1 MALAR
6 SQIVAAVVFALAI
19 CPASC
24 GSSGDTGGSGSS
36 SSSGGSSGSST
47 SGSGGGSG
55 GSSSSSASS
64 GGFSSSGSDA
74 SGSSSSSGSS
84 SGSGATA
91 SDAGSDSSS
100 GSLDGGPGFVDLPS
114 ATLYSVYVPIF
125 SAAGKLNDVTAQIPR
140 IRALGFSALYLLPV
154 TPIGQAVNGHPSYG
168 SPYSVHDYSAID
180 PGIGTSQDL
189 VSLVAAAHAAGMQVL
204 LDEVLNHTAWDNALI
219 TQHPDYYLHT
229 DGNRTNPAS
238 IAIAGNGAFLDSAQ
252 LDYKTMPDVGLRA
265 YMTDMLLTVVQTY
278 DVDGFRFDTADDP
291 FGDGR
296 LIPQDFW
303 QSLRPK
309 LEAAKPGFLLLGE
322 EEDPGLAEAPFE
334 LDYGWHLQGKY
345 GAGGLQQ
352 VATGGAADLLQ
363 HAWQF
368 ESTGWP
374 AGMKHTT
381 LLQDWDFDE
390 DLKLY
395 GGVPNT
401 LAAAT
406 FNFTMDGVPLL
417 FNGEEVGND
426 NSAFNTH
433 TPIDWNSPNA
443 TAFQAFY
450 TSLLALRNGSS
461 TLQRGAVTWITN
473 SVPAHVVTYTRSDA
487 NGTYLVAINF
497 SGAAVTGTVSSP
509 AASGWT
515 DVSPVGS
522 PGSNAHAVPPALSL
536 GSFDFAVFRGR

>member
-1 MALAR
+1 MAVAR
-6 SQIVAAVVFALAI
+6 ARAFAAVVIALAMG
-19 CPASC
+19 PAACGSTGDAGGAGSSSSGT
-24 GSSGDTGGSGSS
+24 GSSGGSTSGSGA
-36 SSSGGSSGSST
+36 SSGGSSGTGSGA
-47 SGSGGGSG
+47 SGST
-55 GSSSSSASS
+55 
-64 GGFSSSGSDA
+64 SSSGSA
-74 SGSSSSSGSS
+74 SSSG
-84 SGSGATA
+84 ATP
-91 SDAGSDSSS
+91 SDGGSDSSS
-100 GSLDGGPGFVDLPS
+100 GSPDAGPGPIDLPS

-125 SAAGKLNDVTAQIPR
+125 SAAGKLTDLSAQIPR

-154 TPIGQAVNGHPSYG
+154 TPFGLPINGHPASG
-168 SPYSVHDYSAID
+168 SPYSVHDYYAID
-180 PGIGTSQDL
+180 PGIGISQDL

-204 LDEVLNHTAWDNALI
+204 LDEVLNHTSWDNALV

-238 IAIAGNGAFLDSAQ
+238 IAIAGNGAFPDSAQ

-265 YMTDMLLTVVQTY
+265 YMTDMLLSVVRTY

-291 FGDGR
+291 YGDGR

-309 LEAAKPGFLLLGE
+309 LEAAKPGFLMLGE

-345 GAGGLQQ
+345 GPGGLQQ

-363 HAWQF
+363 QAWQF

-374 AGMKHTT
+374 AGMKHMT

-433 TPIDWNSPNA
+433 TPVDWSSPNA

-461 TLQRGAVTWITN
+461 TLQRGALTWVGN

-487 NGTYLVAINF
+487 NGTVLVAINF
-497 SGAAVTGTVSSP
+497 SSTAVAGTVSSP

-522 PGSNAHAVPPALSL
+522 PGGNTHTAPPGLSL
-536 GSFDFAVFRGR
+536 LGFDFAVFRSQ

>member
-1 MALAR
+1 
-6 SQIVAAVVFALAI
+6 
-19 CPASC
+19 
-24 GSSGDTGGSGSS
+24 
-36 SSSGGSSGSST
+36 
-47 SGSGGGSG
+47 
-55 GSSSSSASS
+55 
-64 GGFSSSGSDA
+64 
-74 SGSSSSSGSS
+74 
-84 SGSGATA
+84 
-91 SDAGSDSSS
+91 
-100 GSLDGGPGFVDLPS
+100 
-114 ATLYSVYVPIF
+114 
-125 SAAGKLNDVTAQIPR
+125 
-140 IRALGFSALYLLPV
+140 
-154 TPIGQAVNGHPSYG
+154 
-168 SPYSVHDYSAID
+168 VHDYYAID

-238 IAIAGNGAFLDSAQ
+238 IAIAGNGAFPDSAQ

-265 YMTDMLLTVVQTY
+265 YMTDMLLSVVQTY

-291 FGDGR
+291 YGDGR

-309 LEAAKPGFLLLGE
+309 LEAAKPGFLMLGE

-363 HAWQF
+363 QAWQF

-374 AGMKHTT
+374 AGMKHMT

-406 FNFTMDGVPLL
+406 FNFTIDGVPLL
-417 FNGEEVGND
+417 FDGEEVGND

-450 TSLLALRNGSS
+450 ASLLALRNGSS
-461 TLQRGAVTWITN
+461 TLQHGAVTWITN
-473 SVPAHVVTYTRSDA
+473 SVPAQVVTYTRSDA

-497 SGAAVTGTVSSP
+497 SNAAVTGTVSSP

-522 PGSNAHAVPPALSL
+522 PGSNAHAAPPALSL